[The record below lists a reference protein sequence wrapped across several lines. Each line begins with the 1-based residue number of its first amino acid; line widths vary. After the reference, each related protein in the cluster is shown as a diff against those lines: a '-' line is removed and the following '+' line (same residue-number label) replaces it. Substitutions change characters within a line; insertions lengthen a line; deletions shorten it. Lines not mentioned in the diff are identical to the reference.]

1 MIRGKPT
8 TVRILTLGCAKN
20 TVDSEVMNGLLSADG
35 CRVVT
40 GGRADV
46 AVVNTCGFI
55 RDAKEE
61 SIGEI
66 LALARAKEKGRIR
79 RLVVA
84 GCMATRYRDDL
95 PELLPEVDLFIGP
108 GDLPALPGLIRK
120 LLEGEAPR
128 THVSGA
134 ALPDEAYERRVPG
147 EGRASAFVKI
157 LEGCD
162 NRCSYCTIPAIR
174 GPLQSRARESVLAEI
189 RILVRKGAREI
200 NLVGQ
205 DITSYGADRGE
216 KGGLVPLVRDICKI
230 GGVRWVRLLYLYPG
244 RIDDSLIDLLGAE
257 KKICRYLDIPVQHI
271 DPGILSM
278 MGRRYGP
285 DDVHALVRRLRERL
299 PGVFLRTSLIV
310 GFPGETAR
318 AFDRLLRFVHDT
330 RWDYLGVFPYSR
342 EDGTAAFAM
351 TRQVP
356 DRLKRERAQRI
367 QDVQADILAA
377 RNTAMAGEEVEVLV
391 EKTFARGRAVGR
403 HKGQAP
409 EVDGNVVLS
418 GYASRAGRFCRA
430 RITGAREWDLFAK
443 TVPAKPVDTGASA
456 GILT

>member
-1 MIRGKPT
+1 MISGKPP

-20 TVDSEVMNGLLSADG
+20 TVDTEVMTGLLAEDG

-46 AVVNTCGFI
+46 AIVNTCGFI

-66 LALARAKEKGRIR
+66 LALGKAKARGRVG

-84 GCMATRYRDDL
+84 GCMATRYREDL
-95 PELLPEVDLFIGP
+95 PRLLPEVDLFIGP

-120 LLEGEAPR
+120 LFEGTAPL
-128 THVSGA
+128 THIVETAIGDGIYRNRAAAEGA
-134 ALPDEAYERRVPG
+134 
-147 EGRASAFVKI
+147 ASAFLKI

-162 NRCSYCTIPAIR
+162 NRCSYCTIPMIR
-174 GPLQSRARESVLAEI
+174 GPLKSRSKEAILEEARL
-189 RILVRKGAREI
+189 LVRRGAREI
-200 NLVGQ
+200 NLIGQ

-216 KGGLVPLVRDICKI
+216 GGALAPLVREICAI
-230 GGVRWVRLLYLYPG
+230 RGIRWVRLLYLYPG
-244 RIDDSLIDLLGAE
+244 RIDDSLIDLLAAE
-257 KKICRYLDIPVQHI
+257 KKICRYLDIPIQHI
-271 DPGILSM
+271 DAGVLER
-278 MGRRYGP
+278 MGRRYSP
-285 DDVHALVRRLRERL
+285 EDVRELVARLRDRL
-299 PGVFLRTSLIV
+299 PGIFLRTSVIV

-342 EDGTAAFAM
+342 EEGTPAHSM
-351 TRQVP
+351 RSQVP
-356 DRLKRERAQRI
+356 EAVRRERARRV

-377 RNTAMAGEEVEVLV
+377 RNAARVGEELEVLV
-391 EKTFARGRAVGR
+391 EKTFARGRALGR
-403 HKGQAP
+403 HRGQAP
-409 EVDGNVVLS
+409 EVDGTVQLA
-418 GYASRAGRFCRA
+418 GYAGPAGRIVRA
-430 RITGAREWDLFAK
+430 RITGTREWDLFAK
-443 TVPAKPVDTGASA
+443 PVDSRATP